1 MSLTLSSADVTRYR
15 AASAAL
21 LSPLDSPSF
30 DSWRADCLT
39 CVKKL
44 SGADAAAFN
53 LPVDG
58 YELIYTDSDDTRRA
72 IDAYVDYY
80 HRFDFGLHQKRK
92 DLGLEVFNLDMIY
105 DPAELWKTPIQ
116 NEWAIPYRLLDC
128 LAMGFEVNGG
138 FGMAS
143 LHLYHNTSSTR
154 PFGDTGLAVL
164 GLMLPAFKA
173 GVATARML
181 ERHRTGLARTL
192 DSLSV
197 GILLANVTGGVV
209 HQNPAISAML
219 AADPERDKLHV
230 AIRLV
235 ARDTASHVLT
245 AGETPGPNEGA
256 RVLRRV
262 QTGNALY
269 RVRGCLCGE
278 RLFHDRIVV
287 IVTVECVSLRHHSTA
302 SLREQ
307 HGFTHRQAQV
317 AALIANGTTGEDIA
331 AGLGISRHTVRR
343 HTERILQKLGVHT
356 RAAVSARLRF
366 PPV

>member
-15 AASAAL
+15 AASTAL
-21 LSPLDSPSF
+21 LSPLDASSF
-30 DSWRADCLT
+30 DGWRTDCLT
-39 CVKKL
+39 CMKNL

-53 LPVDG
+53 VPVAG
-58 YELIYTDSDDTRRA
+58 YELIHTDRDDTRRA

-92 DLGLEVFNLDMIY
+92 ELGLEVFNLESIY
-105 DPAELWKTPIQ
+105 DPAELWKIPIQ
-116 NEWAIPYRLLDC
+116 NEWAVPYRLLDC

-143 LHLYHNTSSTR
+143 LHLYHNTSRAR

-181 ERHRTGLARTL
+181 EQHRTGLARTL
-192 DSLSV
+192 DSLTV
-197 GILLANVTGGVV
+197 GILLANATGGVV
-209 HQNPAISAML
+209 HQNPALSAML
-219 AADPERDKLHV
+219 AADPERDKLHI

-235 ARDTASHVLT
+235 ARDTASHAST
-245 AGETPGPNEGA
+245 ARGTPGPHEGA
-256 RVLRRV
+256 RVLLRV

-269 RVRGCLCGE
+269 RVRGSLCGQ
-278 RLFHDRIVV
+278 RLFHDRVVV
-287 IVTVECVSLRHHSTA
+287 IVTVDCVSLRHPSTA

-307 HGFTHRQAQV
+307 HGFTQRQAQV
-317 AALIANGTTGEDIA
+317 AALIAHGTTSEEIA

-356 RAAVSARLRF
+356 RAAVNARLRA
-366 PPV
+366 PLV